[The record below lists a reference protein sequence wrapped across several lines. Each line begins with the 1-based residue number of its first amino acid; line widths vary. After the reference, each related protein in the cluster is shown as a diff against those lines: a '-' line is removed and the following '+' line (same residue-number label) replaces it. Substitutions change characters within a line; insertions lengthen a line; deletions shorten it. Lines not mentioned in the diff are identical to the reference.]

1 MFVFDIFKDDGG
13 RLRIVGAIMVL
24 GMVVLLGGLWFVQ
37 VVFWNR
43 FQSDLDKQSFRH
55 VRTPAIRGAILD
67 RNGVVLAG
75 EEPRHTA
82 VLYLEDL
89 QGQFRDTS
97 DRMRKA
103 FMKMH
108 PEMTNSKGKLS
119 MPKKIREQI
128 QTIADCAVVSN
139 YVYRISAS
147 LGEPRLLNASVF
159 RRHYESY
166 PYVPFPIVP
175 DLKPAQVAV
184 LAEQWTGQPAI
195 DVETD
200 PVRHYPKDRLTGN
213 PLAANL
219 IGYVLRRDPEED
231 SRYSFDMPDFEG
243 KSGIE
248 IAYDD
253 LLCGQPGD
261 KSVLINNM
269 NYRQRE
275 EIDTPNL
282 PGKDIYLTIDA
293 NIQRVAEAALARAP
307 RIRDSNGIVRGA
319 VIVMDPRNGDIL
331 AIASAPSFD
340 PNLYV
345 KEHRT
350 AAESAALADPKFK
363 PQFNRAMSGFYP
375 PGSIFKIITGFACL
389 ESGLDPTAIYNSP
402 GEWRPPNER
411 GGHVI
416 KDEASAGPYDFVR
429 AFYRSSNTYFIAEGI
444 DHIRK
449 ILEVAKRFHLGEKT
463 AVSKTQEASGYIPGP
478 EKVGPNLGMSPADIC
493 IGQEITTT
501 PLQVAGMISVI
512 ANGGTL
518 YWPRVVSLSRS
529 PDTGET
535 EQIFAKGRVRDH
547 IQINPQH
554 LKLIRGAMLEDTEH
568 QNLDGMGAG
577 TAYPAFHDKDKHL
590 STIGNFHVAAKTG
603 TAEVKSP
610 GSAFKRVTWVASY
623 APFEDPRYV
632 VVVMVEDG
640 DFGGTTCAPV
650 AAQIYDT
657 IYRLERDSKLRSR
670 SFAKN

>member
-13 RLRIVGAIMVL
+13 RLRIVGAAIAL
-24 GMVVLLGGLWFVQ
+24 GLVILLGGLWFVQ
-37 VVFWNR
+37 VVFSKR
-43 FQSDLDKQSFRH
+43 FETDLRRQSFRH
-55 VRTPAIRGAILD
+55 VRTPAIRGSILD
-67 RNGVVLAG
+67 RNGIALAS

-89 QGQFRDTS
+89 QGQFRDQS
-97 DRMRKA
+97 ERMRRA

-108 PEMTNSKGKLS
+108 PEMTNSKGKPS
-119 MPKKIREQI
+119 MPRRIRDQI

-139 YVYRISAS
+139 YVYRISSS
-147 LGEPRLLNASVF
+147 LGEPRLLNAAVF

-175 DLKPAQVAV
+175 ELKPAQVAV

-195 DVETD
+195 DMETE
-200 PVRHYPKDRLTGN
+200 PVRHYM

-219 IGYVLRRDPEED
+219 IGYVLRRDFEEGGK
-231 SRYSFDMPDFEG
+231 YSFDMPDYVGE
-243 KSGIE
+243 SGIE
-248 IAYDD
+248 SVYDD

-269 NYRQRE
+269 SYRQRE

-293 NIQRVAEAALARAP
+293 SIQRAAEAALARADP
-307 RIRDSNGIVRGA
+307 IRAERPVRGA

-331 AIASAPSFD
+331 AMASAPTFD

-345 KEHRT
+345 KDHRT
-350 AAESAALADPKFK
+350 AAESAALNDPKFK

-389 ESGLDPTAIYNSP
+389 ESGLNPNDIYNSP
-402 GEWRPPNER
+402 GEWRANEHSR
-411 GGHVI
+411 PI
-416 KDEASAGPYDFVR
+416 KDEAAPGPYNFVR

-463 AVSKTQEASGYIPGP
+463 DISKHQEVSGYIPGP
-478 EKVGPNLGMSPADIC
+478 EKVGRNLGMSTADIC

-501 PLQVAGMISVI
+501 PLQIAGMISVI

-518 YWPRVVSLSRS
+518 YWPRVVSHSRS

-547 IQINPQH
+547 IQINPDH
-554 LKLIRGAMLEDTEH
+554 LNLIRHAMLEDTEH
-568 QNLDGMGAG
+568 QNLDGTGAG
-577 TAYPAFHDKDKHL
+577 TAYPAFHKPGL

-610 GSAFKRVTWVASY
+610 GSAFGRVTWVASY
-623 APFEDPRYV
+623 APVEDPRYV

-650 AAQIYDT
+650 AAEIYDA
-657 IYRLERDSKLRSR
+657 IYKMERSSKLRPSN
-670 SFAKN
+670 FARN